1 MTTNQCTPPASVDTI
16 AIWAEA
22 NNRSDSGPANIM
34 GDTLSTGLPWPT
46 NSADLQHFRDTTANR
61 LLVMGHTTFKS
72 LPDTLKTE
80 HSLRTRPMLVL
91 SGTQLDFATRPRFSR
106 GHRIVFHNTANS
118 DLLPGALLR
127 VMALLSG
134 HHKVA
139 IIGGA
144 QVIEYFEPAIDRLVV
159 TMLTT
164 TYHGDVRA
172 PSNAFMKAFPVP
184 SHFERLGNGTHVYNF
199 TRFTYDQEA

>member
-1 MTTNQCTPPASVDTI
+1 MTTNSCTPPASVDTI
-16 AIWAEA
+16 AIWAETTNA
-22 NNRSDSGPANIM
+22 NDDGPDNIM
-34 GDTLSTGLPWPT
+34 GNTQSAGLPWPT

-106 GHRIVFHNTANS
+106 GHRIVFHNTASS

-159 TMLTT
+159 TMLGTS
-164 TYHGDVRA
+164 YAGDVRA
-172 PSNAFMKAFPVP
+172 PSNKFMAAFPQQQ
-184 SHFERLGNGTHVYNF
+184 HTERLGSGTHVYNF
-199 TRFTYDQEA
+199 TRFNYNQEV